1 MRAGC
6 ADGGRWLCQREIAAA
21 LHVSRNTMAKHLG
34 EVLLAGRA
42 RARLRYVQLL
52 ERQAKAGSS
61 SATQELL
68 RRLDRAQQRDDADR
82 QRALNSAP
90 RPRPIHLR
98 QR

>member
-52 ERQAKAGSS
+52 ERHTGTAAPAGPGSAKG
-61 SATQELL
+61 
-68 RRLDRAQQRDDADR
+68 
-82 QRALNSAP
+82 
-90 RPRPIHLR
+90 
-98 QR
+98 